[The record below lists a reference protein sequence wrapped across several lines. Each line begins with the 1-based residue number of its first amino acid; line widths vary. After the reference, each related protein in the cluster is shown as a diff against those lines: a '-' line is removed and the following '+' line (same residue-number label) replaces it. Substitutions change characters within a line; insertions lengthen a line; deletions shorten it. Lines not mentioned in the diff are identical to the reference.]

1 MSKKNFV
8 LFEPDTSRG
17 VSMYAIESIHAREI
31 LDSRGNPTVEVECLL
46 ESGASGRAGV
56 PSGASTGSREA
67 LELRDGDKKRFS
79 GKGVLTAVKNVN
91 ETIAPEILGMDARQQ
106 AEIDRLM
113 VDLDGTES
121 KTNLGANA
129 ILGVSMAVCRA
140 AADACALP
148 LFRYLGGTGAV
159 TLPVPMMNVVNGGAH
174 ADNPLDIQEFML
186 VPAGFTSFREALRAG
201 AETFHTLKGT
211 LKAKGLATGV
221 GDEGGFAPHIE
232 STRATLDLLVDAI
245 GRAGYKPGE
254 NVYLAL
260 DCAAS
265 EFFEKGAYALEGK
278 SLSPA
283 EIVAFYETLVGDYPI
298 LSIEDG
304 CAEGDKAGWRLLT
317 QKLGAKIQLIGDD
330 NFVTNPKILKQGI
343 ADGIANG
350 LLVKLNQIGTIT
362 ETLEAVRIAQ
372 TAGYVTVI
380 SHRSGETEDTTIAD
394 LAVATNS
401 RFIKTGSASR
411 SERIAKYNRLLR
423 IEEDLAE
430 TGRYPG
436 LAAKKG

>member
-1 MSKKNFV
+1 
-8 LFEPDTSRG
+8 
-17 VSMYAIESIHAREI
+17 MYAIESIHAREI

-46 ESGASGRAGV
+46 EGGASGRAGV

-67 LELRDGDKKRFS
+67 LELRDGDKKRYG
-79 GKGVLTAVKNVN
+79 GKGVLSAVKNVN
-91 ETIAPEILGMDARQQ
+91 ETIAPEVLGMDARQQ

-113 VDLDGTES
+113 IDLDGTDTKS
-121 KTNLGANA
+121 KLGANA

-140 AADACALP
+140 AAEACGLP
-148 LFRYLGGTGAV
+148 LFRYIGGTGAV

-186 VPAGFTSFREALRAG
+186 VPAGFGSFREALRAG
-201 AETFHTLKGT
+201 SEVFHALKGL

-221 GDEGGFAPHIE
+221 GDEGGFAPNLE
-232 STRATLDLLVDAI
+232 STRATLDFIVDAI
-245 GRAGYKPGE
+245 GKAGYKAGG
-254 NVYLAL
+254 NVFLAL

-265 EFFEKGAYALEGK
+265 EFFDKGHYTLEGK
-278 SLSPA
+278 KLTPA
-283 EIVAFYETLVGDYPI
+283 EIVPFYESLALDYPI

-304 CAEGDKAGWRLLT
+304 CAEGDKAGWKLLT
-317 QKLGAKIQLIGDD
+317 QKLGPKIHLIGDD

-362 ETLEAVRIAQ
+362 ETLEAVRMAQ
-372 TAGYVTVI
+372 TARYVTVI

-394 LAVATNS
+394 LAVAVNAG
-401 RFIKTGSASR
+401 FIKTGSLCR

-430 TGRYPG
+430 TGVYPG
-436 LAAKKG
+436 LAAKKA

>member
-1 MSKKNFV
+1 
-8 LFEPDTSRG
+8 
-17 VSMYAIESIHAREI
+17 IESIHAREI

-46 ESGASGRAGV
+46 EGGPSGRAGV

-67 LELRDGDKKRFS
+67 LELRDGDKKRFG
-79 GKGVLTAVKNVN
+79 GKGVLKAVKNVN
-91 ETIAPEILGMDARQQ
+91 ETIAPEVLGMDARQQ
-106 AEIDRLM
+106 AEVDRLM
-113 VDLDGTES
+113 IDLDGTES

-140 AADACALP
+140 AAEACALP

-186 VPAGFTSFREALRAG
+186 VPAGFGSFREALRAG
-201 AETFHTLKGT
+201 AEIFHTLKGI
-211 LKAKGLATGV
+211 LKSKGLATGI
-221 GDEGGFAPHIE
+221 GDEGGFAPNIE

-245 GRAGYKPGE
+245 SKAGYRAGGD
-254 NVYLAL
+254 VFLAL
-260 DCAAS
+260 DSAAS
-265 EFFEKGAYALEGK
+265 EFFENGAYTLEGK
-278 SLSPA
+278 KTSPEA
-283 EIVAFYETLVGDYPI
+283 IVAFYEVLAGDYPI

-304 CAEGDKAGWRLLT
+304 CAEGDKAGWKLLT
-317 QKLGAKIQLIGDD
+317 QKLGEKIHLIGDD
-330 NFVTNPKILKQGI
+330 NFVTNPKILRQGI

-372 TAGYVTVI
+372 TARYVTVI

-394 LAVATNS
+394 LAVAVNAT
-401 RFIKTGSASR
+401 FIKTGSLCR
-411 SERIAKYNRLLR
+411 SERVAKYNRLLR

-430 TGRYPG
+430 TGVYPG

>member
-1 MSKKNFV
+1 
-8 LFEPDTSRG
+8 
-17 VSMYAIESIHAREI
+17 MYAIESIHAREI

-67 LELRDGDKKRFS
+67 LELRDGDKKRYG
-79 GKGVLTAVKNVN
+79 GKGVLSAVKNVN
-91 ETIAPEILGMDARQQ
+91 ETIAPEVLGMDARQQ

-113 VDLDGTES
+113 IDLDGTDS
-121 KTNLGANA
+121 KTKLGANA

-140 AADACALP
+140 AAEACSLP
-148 LFRYLGGTGAV
+148 LFRYVGGTGAV

-186 VPAGFTSFREALRAG
+186 VPAGFKTFREALRAG
-201 AETFHTLKGT
+201 AEIFHTLKGI
-211 LKAKGLATGV
+211 LKGKGLATGV
-221 GDEGGFAPHIE
+221 GDEGGFAPNIE

-245 GRAGYKPGE
+245 SKAGYRPGE
-254 NVYLAL
+254 DVFLAL
-260 DCAAS
+260 DSAAS

-278 SLSPA
+278 KISP
-283 EIVAFYETLVGDYPI
+283 EDIVAFYEGLVARYPI

-304 CAEGDKAGWRLLT
+304 CAEGDKAGWKLLT
-317 QKLGAKIQLIGDD
+317 EKLGAKIHLIGDD
-330 NFVTNPKILKQGI
+330 NFVTNPKILRQGI
-343 ADGIANG
+343 ADAIANG

-394 LAVATNS
+394 LAVAVNAG
-401 RFIKTGSASR
+401 FIKTGSLCR
-411 SERIAKYNRLLR
+411 SERVAKYNRLLR

-430 TGRYPG
+430 TGAYPG

>member
-1 MSKKNFV
+1 
-8 LFEPDTSRG
+8 
-17 VSMYAIESIHAREI
+17 MYAIESIHAREI

-46 ESGASGRAGV
+46 EGGASGRAGV

-67 LELRDGDKKRFS
+67 LELRDGDKKRFG
-79 GKGVLTAVKNVN
+79 GKGVLSAVKNAN
-91 ETIAPEILGMDARQQ
+91 ETIAPEVLGMDARQQ

-113 VDLDGTES
+113 IDLDGTDT
-121 KTNLGANA
+121 KAKLGANA

-140 AADACALP
+140 AAEACALP
-148 LFRYLGGTGAV
+148 LFRYIGGTGAV

-186 VPAGFTSFREALRAG
+186 VPAGFKTFREALRAG
-201 AETFHTLKGT
+201 AEIFHTLKGI
-211 LKAKGLATGV
+211 LKAKGLATGI
-221 GDEGGFAPHIE
+221 GDEGGFAPNIE

-245 GRAGYKPGE
+245 SKAGYRPGE
-254 NVYLAL
+254 DVFLAL
-260 DCAAS
+260 DSAAS
-265 EFFEKGAYALEGK
+265 EFFGKGAYTLEGK
-278 SLSPA
+278 KTSPEA
-283 EIVAFYETLVGDYPI
+283 IVTFYEGLVASYPI

-304 CAEGDKAGWRLLT
+304 CAEGDKPGWKLLT
-317 QKLGAKIQLIGDD
+317 EKLGAKIHLIGDD

-362 ETLEAVRIAQ
+362 ETLEAVRMAQ

-394 LAVATNS
+394 LAVAVNAG
-401 RFIKTGSASR
+401 FIKTGSLCR
-411 SERIAKYNRLLR
+411 SERVSKYNRLLR

-430 TGRYPG
+430 TGVYPG
-436 LAAKKG
+436 LAAKKA